1 MKRTLAILLALMM
14 VLSTLSFAA
23 PVAVST
29 VTTAEETLIQQE
41 LTTENVA
48 ELEDETVDWIDE
60 KYGHLVFN
68 LDFEK
73 SDTFTKNDK
82 MSKHGAVN
90 TKYSSYAD
98 WWINHVNCGTIEI
111 ATDSDGNSYLNV
123 GNGTA
128 NNSQIMFESGTA
140 ATSGNL
146 STYIGENGYYT
157 YLYDLRYH
165 TDTPFKYVTNQSFYR
180 YSKPDTD
187 TWSYHAVYGPD
198 TAASALTTGEWENI
212 KVALSAKEATDK
224 NVLDS
229 LYRFRPVVFY
239 TETPAAND
247 KFTYDLDNVKLY
259 YKPFSIDVTVLG
271 NENVQDTTLK
281 IDIPADTL
289 KSVYTKA
296 ELLSLVNNDANTK
309 CIDFTLEDGTAFE
322 QIDVVEINRIKGVYK
337 TYQTSHPDYG
347 TLLYDIDFE
356 TGAAW
361 KSEQKV
367 SSQGF
372 VNTAF
377 TGSENWN
384 LRASQAALGEKV
396 TENGNSF
403 FRLHNNTN
411 RYPQF
416 QVLSLETDSGVY
428 TQENGYYTVFADVRA
443 DISGTAGEDF
453 DIFFT
458 QNIFQI
464 GSTTGNIDDNKTNE
478 AALTA
483 GGFVTTQTTMCKDGA
498 DALRRTNYVFRYAGA
513 DITNT
518 KVDTFDVDNLKL
530 YFKPKNVTVKILGD
544 ESLSIPEQSVKVS
557 TADVSYVVNKDD
569 ILALIETTGNV
580 RLFDITLAD
589 GTAFETVD
597 LDSNTT
603 FKPVYNK
610 IDVYDDTYGH
620 LVLKLDFETSNPFV
634 SGKAN
639 AKMSL
644 HGFLNPKYDNTK
656 WWINPSGFNSVEK
669 VTDST
674 GNTFLRTTNGKG
686 LGTANQFMLESDVN
700 MASGALTTFTG
711 ENGYYSFSY
720 DFRVNISGN
729 AGANFTKIFTQNMF
743 RYWNDT
749 TNTYN
754 THTPTGITVNASD
767 LGNNLWKTVKHT
779 QFVEKL
785 GNYEIDSL
793 SRFRPIISYD
803 GTITTAGVDTF
814 DIDNVTL
821 YFKPFSVDVTVLPGD
836 NTDFEAQKVTVAIDK
851 DTLNSTIT
859 KAKLMALVENDTDLV
874 LGDLTLSD
882 GSAFEEIDVMKVTEV
897 KAVWLSKV
905 PQSYDV
911 SSIRVKDP
919 SGIRFKASVSLKYK
933 LEEAE
938 YGFLVTR
945 KVLLGEQNAD
955 TALRFGN
962 EENLTFIQ
970 GVSFGH
976 DEKEDRNVDRVYEMN
991 DNEVFF
997 TAVVHG
1003 VPATVAGYTD
1013 KLVVRPYYKDINGEY
1028 FYGTPIEKSVLETAI
1043 AIRDSGYNN
1052 LDESGKAYVK
1062 SILDVCGE
1070 TAE

>member
-14 VLSTLSFAA
+14 VLSTISFAA

-29 VTTAEETLIQQE
+29 VTTAEETAEQDYSVQE
-41 LTTENVA
+41 ETA
-48 ELEDETVDWIDE
+48 EVTGETDTVDWVDDT
-60 KYGHLVFN
+60 YGNLVFS

-73 SDTFTKNDK
+73 SDSFTENDK

-98 WWINHVNCGTIEI
+98 WWIKQSSCGTIKI
-111 ATDSDGNSYLNV
+111 AADSDGNSYLNV

-140 ATSGNL
+140 AISGNL

-198 TAASALTTGEWENI
+198 TAASALTAGEWKNI
-212 KVALSAKEATDK
+212 KVSLSVKEATDK

-239 TETPAAND
+239 TETPAAKD
-247 KFTYDLDNVKLY
+247 KYSFDLDNVKLY
-259 YKPFSIDVTVLG
+259 YKPFSVNVTVLG
-271 NENVQDTTLK
+271 NENVQDLTLK
-281 IDIPADTL
+281 FDIPADTL

-296 ELLSLVNNDANTK
+296 ELLNLVNDGSTTK
-309 CIDFTLEDGTAFE
+309 CVDLTLEDGTAFE
-322 QIDVVEINRIKGVYK
+322 KLDVVEFNRIKGVYK
-337 TYQTSHPDYG
+337 IYQTSHPDYG
-347 TLLYDIDFE
+347 TLLYEIDFE
-356 TGAAW
+356 TATPWQNA
-361 KSEQKV
+361 QKA

-416 QVLSLETDSGVY
+416 QVMSLEPASGVY
-428 TQENGYYTVFADVRA
+428 TQENGYYTVIADVRA

-464 GSTTGNIDDNKTNE
+464 GSTTGNIDETKTNQ

-483 GGFVTTQTTMCKDGA
+483 GGFVTTQATMCKDGA
-498 DALRRTNYVFRYAGA
+498 DALRRTNYVFRYAGD

-557 TADVSYVVNKDD
+557 TSDISYVVNKDD
-569 ILALIETTGNV
+569 ILAHVETDDDV
-580 RLFDITLAD
+580 RIVDITLAD

-603 FKPVYNK
+603 FKAVYNK
-610 IDVYDDTYGH
+610 VDMYDDTYGH
-620 LVLKLDFETSNPFV
+620 LMYYIDFETVNDYAAYQRITDQGIVNSDFDG
-634 SGKAN
+634 SDMWCIN
-639 AKMSL
+639 AFAYS
-644 HGFLNPKYDNTK
+644 
-656 WWINPSGFNSVEK
+656 SEK
-669 VTDST
+669 VTVDGNSFIRMTNPT
-674 GNTFLRTTNGKG
+674 GQH
-686 LGTANQFMLESDVN
+686 GTQFNVLSLNLNEGV
-700 MASGALTTFTG
+700 FTS
-711 ENGYYSFSY
+711 ENGYYTVFADVRADVSGEAGDDFNYVWDQPIHVVNGSAVSGNSATFIPTKEFATSKMLLFHEGAQALRRHRHIFSY
-720 DFRVNISGN
+720 
-729 AGANFTKIFTQNMF
+729 K
-743 RYWNDT
+743 
-749 TNTYN
+749 
-754 THTPTGITVNASD
+754 
-767 LGNNLWKTVKHT
+767 
-779 QFVEKL
+779 
-785 GNYEIDSL
+785 
-793 SRFRPIISYD
+793 
-803 GTITTAGVDTF
+803 TTAGATVADVDTF
-814 DIDNVTL
+814 DIDNL
-821 YFKPFSVDVTVLPGD
+821 KMYFKPVSVDVTVLAGD
-836 NTDFEAQKVTVAIDK
+836 NADFEAQTVTVAIDK
-851 DTLNSTIT
+851 DTLDSTIT
-859 KAKLMALVENDTDLV
+859 KAELMALVENDTDLV
-874 LGDLTLSD
+874 LGDLTLED
-882 GSAFEEIDVMKVTEV
+882 GSAFEAIDVMKITKV
-897 KAVWLSKV
+897 KAVWLSKA
-905 PQSYDV
+905 PK
-911 SSIRVKDP
+911 SSNASSMRIKDP
-919 SGIRFKASVSLKYK
+919 AGIRFKASISTEYK
-933 LEEAE
+933 LADTE

-945 KVLLGEQNAD
+945 SVLLGTQDAD

-962 EENLTFIQ
+962 EDNLLFLK
-970 GVSFGH
+970 GVNYGY
-976 DEKEDRNVDRVYEMN
+976 DAAAGKNVDKIFELSN
-991 DNEVFF
+991 NEVFF
-997 TAVVHG
+997 TAVVYG
-1003 VPATVAGYTD
+1003 IPATAEGYSDT
-1013 KLVVRPYYKDINGEY
+1013 LVVRPYYKDVKGEY
-1028 FYGTPIEKSVLETAI
+1028 HYGAPVSKSVKDTAI
-1043 AIRDSGYNN
+1043 AIRDAGYSG
-1052 LDESGKAYVK
+1052 LDTYGIEYIQGVLKT
-1062 SILDVCGE
+1062 CGE
-1070 TAE
+1070 SI